1 MLSASVHPVKRL
13 FVKQTDKTVAKGG
26 LFHNFHCELIMVGGD
41 IGRRIYRGKLV
52 LRGGNLVMLGFSE
65 HAELPQLRVKLAH
78 KSGYA
83 GL

>member
-1 MLSASVHPVKRL
+1 MLSASVHSVKRL
-13 FVKQTDKTVAKGG
+13 FVKQTDKTVTKSG

-52 LRGGNLVMLGFSE
+52 LRGGNLVMLGFRKYTQF
-65 HAELPQLRVKLAH
+65 PKLCIKLTH